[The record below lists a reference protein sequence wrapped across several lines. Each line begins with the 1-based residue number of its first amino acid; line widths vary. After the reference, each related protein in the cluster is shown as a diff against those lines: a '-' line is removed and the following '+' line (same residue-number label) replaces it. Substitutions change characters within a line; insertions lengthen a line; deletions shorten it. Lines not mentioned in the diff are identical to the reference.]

1 MEGSPFTKNY
11 SFSTSLVAQWLGL
24 HVSTAGGMGL
34 ITGGGTGIPQDIERQ
49 KKPTTTLFR
58 TVLIFICT
66 PTESL
71 KESSQTRPFMCCFK
85 PVLGT
90 FLPLPM
96 SQSLMECSPCRSYC
110 IQPFRFTSRSI
121 SQRQL
126 KPQSLPF
133 SKTTGLIKSI
143 TVLNLIICKCVFL

>member
-1 MEGSPFTKNY
+1 MEGSSFTKNY
-11 SFSTSLVAQWLGL
+11 NFSTSLLVWCLGL
-24 HVSTAGGMGL
+24 QASTAGGMGL
-34 ITGGGTGIPQDIERQ
+34 IAGGGTRIPQGIERQ
-49 KKPTTTLFR
+49 KKTNNN
-58 TVLIFICT
+58 FIQGSPYIHLQANLQSCT

-90 FLPLPM
+90 FLPLPT
-96 SQSLMECSPCRSYC
+96 SQSPECSPCRSYC

-126 KPQSLPF
+126 KPEGPCPSPKLQDLLTTSL
-133 SKTTGLIKSI
+133 S
-143 TVLNLIICKCVFL
+143 